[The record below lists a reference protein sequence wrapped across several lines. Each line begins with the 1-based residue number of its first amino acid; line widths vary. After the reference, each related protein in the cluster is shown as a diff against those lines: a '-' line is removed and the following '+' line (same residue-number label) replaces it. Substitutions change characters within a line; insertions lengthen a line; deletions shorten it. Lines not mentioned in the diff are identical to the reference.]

1 MAELNPFTKQPE
13 FNAFA
18 VGARHYGGGM
28 RTNATSGPVS
38 AKGQAGYADRDAA
51 ALRRKARANAIGSS
65 YGAAAQPSYTTPS
78 TPQTY

>member
-1 MAELNPFTKQPE
+1 MAELNPFTQQPE
-13 FNAFA
+13 FNAYA

-51 ALRRKARANAIGSS
+51 ALRRKARAKAITSS
-65 YGAAAQPSYTTPS
+65 FGTAAQPGYTTPS
-78 TPQTY
+78 VPTTY